1 MSIYINLLPFL
12 NNMSQ
17 SRVIQQ
23 VLVMASM
30 TLKTSKNAIDVD
42 HDEYKLIRNDEDTY
56 KTINREG

>member
-1 MSIYINLLPFL
+1 
-12 NNMSQ
+12 
-17 SRVIQQ
+17 
-23 VLVMASM
+23 MASM